1 MSEITNSFQGN
12 FPVNCQQKSIS
23 FPLLSMCSLLI
34 DGEDPTPNNV
44 SQAALYVSQVIM
56 FSYEKQSK
64 IVRTNETSLVNR
76 RHLKKRETL
85 LSLYLGLKLM
95 TMRAKTII
103 QKRFLLGICISYD
116 RCLDICNNIVVSM
129 LEKIAND
136 AVFTGNSRKNLF
148 IIIAKDNT
156 DVNSKST
163 KVGQHYHGTSLTIMP
178 FLSNLQWF
186 ATDFV

>member
-1 MSEITNSFQGN
+1 MSEVTNSFHGN

-34 DGEDPTPNNV
+34 DGTGPAPNDV
-44 SQAALYVSQVIM
+44 SQVASYVSQQIM

-64 IVRTNETSLVNR
+64 IVQTNETSLVNR

-85 LSLYLGLKLM
+85 LPLYLGLKLM
-95 TMRAKTII
+95 TMRAKMII
-103 QKRFLLGICISYD
+103 QKRFLLGICISYN

-129 LEKIAND
+129 LEKIDND

-148 IIIAKDNT
+148 TITAKDKLMWTQNP
-156 DVNSKST
+156 
-163 KVGQHYHGTSLTIMP
+163 QR
-178 FLSNLQWF
+178 
-186 ATDFV
+186 